1 MTYNPQPT
9 VTPVRLGGSASVNVL
24 PEQPASGTGQA
35 SIAGLFPAET
45 SLPVASGGVPP
56 ARLDFN
62 ALFAG
67 LGATQFYLERG
78 GVYAYNAAFGYDAG
92 ALVSYSGLLYEAVAA
107 NGPEESVGVVTP
119 GTDADVWLQ
128 LGGGAGPWSIDRPVR
143 IADYDGTNYS
153 ATYSLNE
160 GSALLEMRLP
170 SDFGFQSLSGRVVSG
185 STSLAY
191 TIGTGTGSYRMI
203 LSNAVTGGASHQV
216 TLESK
221 WGLTVHY
228 SGVNT
233 NYTPNG
239 YAALTAASSA
249 PQLTLSG
256 NNISDGNV
264 YTERLVATK
273 YSIAL
278 SSEGTAPASWSD
290 TTDTCENSNGATVTL
305 KKVHHTGVSI
315 ATSSGIGWRGFNTVG
330 STIMCCRMTE
340 TLATDN
346 QYGELVAGSDLAWAA
361 MDVDGGQINF
371 DATGSLGLTGTWV
384 KVSGQSIK
392 YYGPWGMGL
401 YRRIL

>member
-78 GVYAYNAAFGYDAG
+78 GVYAYNASFGYDAG

-128 LGGGAGPWSIDRPVR
+128 LGGGAGPWSIDRPIR
-143 IADYDGTNYS
+143 IADYTGSYYS
-153 ATYSLNE
+153 LTYNLNE
-160 GSALLEMRLP
+160 GSTLFEIKLP
-170 SDFGFQSLSGRVVSG
+170 SAWSFQTLSGTVVSG
-185 STSLAY
+185 STTLSY

-203 LSNAVTGGASHQV
+203 LSNAVTGGASHQL

-221 WGLTVHY
+221 WGMTVTY
-228 SGVNT
+228 TGAAT
-233 NYTPNG
+233 NYTPTG

-249 PQLTLSG
+249 PQLTMSG
-256 NNISDGNV
+256 NNISDGDV
-264 YTERLVATK
+264 YSERLVATK

-290 TTDTCENSNGATVTL
+290 TTDTCENSGGGTVTL
-305 KKVHHTGVSI
+305 TKVHHTDVSI

-330 STIMCCRMTE
+330 STIMCCRKTKTE
-340 TLATDN
+340 ATEN
-346 QYGELVAGSDLAWAA
+346 QYGELVAGSDLCWAGW
-361 MDVDGGQINF
+361 DDDGGQLNNA
-371 DATGSLGLTGTWV
+371 DSGSLGLTGTWV
-384 KVSGQSIK
+384 KVSGQATTNN
-392 YYGPWGMGL
+392 GRWGMGL
-401 YRRIL
+401 YRRVL

>member
-9 VTPVRLGGSASVNVL
+9 VTPVKLGGSASVNVL

-78 GVYAYNAAFGYDAG
+78 GVYAYNASFGYDAG

-128 LGGGAGPWSIDRPVR
+128 LGGGEGPWSIDRPIR
-143 IADYDGTNYS
+143 IADYTGSYYS
-153 ATYSLNE
+153 LTYNLNE
-160 GSALLEMRLP
+160 GSTLFEIKLP
-170 SDFGFQSLSGRVVSG
+170 SAWSFQTLSGTVVSG
-185 STSLAY
+185 STTLSY

-203 LSNAVTGGASHQV
+203 LSNAVTGGASHQL

-221 WGLTVHY
+221 WGMTVTY
-228 SGVNT
+228 TGAAT
-233 NYTPNG
+233 NYTPTG

-249 PQLTLSG
+249 PQLTMSG
-256 NNISDGNV
+256 NNISDGDV
-264 YTERLVATK
+264 YSERLVATK

-290 TTDTCENSNGATVTL
+290 TTDTCENSGGGTVTL
-305 KKVHHTGVSI
+305 TKVHHTDVSI

-330 STIMCCRMTE
+330 STIMCCRKTKTE
-340 TLATDN
+340 ATEN
-346 QYGELVAGSDLAWAA
+346 NYGELVAGSDLCWAGW
-361 MDVDGGQINF
+361 DDDGGQLNNA
-371 DATGSLGLTGTWV
+371 DSGSLGLTGTWV
-384 KVSGQSIK
+384 KVSGQATTNN
-392 YYGPWGMGL
+392 GRWGMGL